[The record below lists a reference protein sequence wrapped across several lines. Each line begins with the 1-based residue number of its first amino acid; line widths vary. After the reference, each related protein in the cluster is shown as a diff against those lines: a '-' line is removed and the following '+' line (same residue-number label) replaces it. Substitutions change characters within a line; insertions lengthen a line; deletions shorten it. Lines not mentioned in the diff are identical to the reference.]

1 MKKTILFLLLLAA
14 SPAAFANNCSVD
26 TFVIEPSPVTSM
38 TTDAMLTLKGMCGAS
53 NVPHSPVV
61 RVLENNTIE
70 IELQSAEGGLAVLA
84 EWGERVRLPMLQ
96 AGTYNVVV
104 KTWLEELTT
113 QTLNVVAQPFTVT
126 PAYGVGEFSQVLIK
140 GASLPCPSN
149 PCPALEV
156 FFGDVKATEMA
167 FTSAGLVVTVP
178 RHASGVVNVRLQRGS
193 ASVTAVNAFRFGQPF
208 EGDVER
214 VLFPVNLMARG
225 AFGSDWAT
233 DIDVRNDGPIAVET
247 IPLFWVD
254 PASPVLP
261 IPMPLISGGRSNF
274 GNRNRDG
281 GDFLYTPRGLER
293 SLSYASHVIDRSR
306 ADADLGTEVPVVRDE
321 DAAPVIRLLEVPVD
335 PRFRAKLRVYNLD
348 ENMTV
353 ALTFRDPVTGRSVQ
367 QALQLTGYQVCPN
380 APCFSERP
388 AFGVIDLDAI
398 PDLRTM
404 QNGVDVTISSSTN
417 DARLWAFV
425 TVTNNET
432 QHVTVYTPQH
442 RRRAQ

>member
-1 MKKTILFLLLLAA
+1 MKKMILFLLLLTAA
-14 SPAAFANNCSVD
+14 PAAFANNCSVD
-26 TFVIEPSPVTSM
+26 TFVIEPNPVTSM
-38 TTDAMLTLKGMCGAS
+38 TTDAMVTLKGTCGAS
-53 NVPHSPVV
+53 NIPHSPVV

-96 AGTYNVVV
+96 AGTYRIVV
-104 KTWLEELTT
+104 KTWLEEMAT

-126 PAYGVGEFSQVLIK
+126 PAHGHELTQVLLE
-140 GASLPCPSN
+140 GVSLPCPSN

-156 FFGDVKATEMA
+156 FFGEVKATEMT
-167 FTSAGLVVTVP
+167 FTGAGLVVTPP
-178 RHASGVVNVRLQRGS
+178 RQAAGVVNVRVQRGS
-193 ASVTAVNAFRFGQPF
+193 ASVTALNAFRYGQPF

-233 DIDVRNDGPIAVET
+233 DIVVRNDGPIAVET
-247 IPLFWVD
+247 IPLFWSD

-261 IPMPLISGGRSNF
+261 IPMPIISGGRSNF

-281 GDFLYTPRGLER
+281 GDFLYTPLGLER
-293 SLSYASHVIDRSR
+293 NLSYASHVVDRSR
-306 ADADLGTEVPVVRDE
+306 AEADLGTEIPVVRDE
-321 DAAPVIRLLEVPVD
+321 DAAPVIKLLEVPVD

-348 ENMTV
+348 ENKPV
-353 ALTFRDPVTGRSVQ
+353 FLTFRDPVTGRTVQ